1 MISGFTTWLF
11 DNSRMPNSMYKN
23 TYDTFPHLSIK
34 NLLITTRH
42 QYDVFINFSSHVEKM
57 IRLCNY
63 DNCCLRRKE
72 NRIQFI
78 FEKKSSI

>member
-1 MISGFTTWLF
+1 MLDVTSIVKLIYKWYLTSHICMISGVTIWLF

-42 QYDVFINFSSHVEKM
+42 QYDVFISFFT
-57 IRLCNY
+57 
-63 DNCCLRRKE
+63 RRE
-72 NRIQFI
+72 YY
-78 FEKKSSI
+78 SIMQL